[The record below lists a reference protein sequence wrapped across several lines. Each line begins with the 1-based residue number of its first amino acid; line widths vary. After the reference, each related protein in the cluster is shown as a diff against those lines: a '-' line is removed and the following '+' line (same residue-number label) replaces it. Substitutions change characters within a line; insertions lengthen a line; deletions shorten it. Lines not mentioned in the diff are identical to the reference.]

1 MANISGHT
9 FDRNALLDDIAKEIS
24 HWFEYITNEDMGA
37 VRTEYES
44 LLYRRTGIHKYRDKD
59 GVFDAS
65 YEDIRPNGH
74 LILRRTDGILS
85 EYEFKE
91 VKFLIPI
98 SPPQSP
104 HIHPHR
110 RQ

>member
-1 MANISGHT
+1 MDT
-9 FDRNALLDDIAKEIS
+9 
-24 HWFEYITNEDMGA
+24 

-65 YEDIRPNGH
+65 YEEILPNGH

-91 VKFLIPI
+91 VKFLIPNSSTSI
-98 SPPQSP
+98 SPRQSQRILP
-104 HIHPHR
+104 HH
-110 RQ
+110 QQ